1 MLWNNLMLSVEQDR
15 LIEFIKEEVEE
26 NWEIKG
32 RPDLFEDCT
41 QYVIEILNYNESLL
55 YHFFAADIIKDAM
68 LSYFQS
74 ISYNATSN
82 EDMNNMANQY
92 H

>member
-1 MLWNNLMLSVEQDR
+1 MSHVEQDR
-15 LIEFIKEEVEE
+15 FIEFIKEEVEE
-26 NWEIKG
+26 HWEIKD
-32 RPDLFEDCT
+32 RPDLFKDCT
-41 QYVIEILNYNESLL
+41 QYVIETLNYNESS
-55 YHFFAADIIKDAM
+55 FFPLAAYTIKGAM

>member
-1 MLWNNLMLSVEQDR
+1 MSHVEQDR

-82 EDMNNMANQY
+82 EDLNNMANQY